1 MIAERIAVQRL
12 LLRDASLEVS
22 DPANEMWGWG
32 IPVSRNGDGAWMVNR
47 AIHGWGATYTD
58 ETGEFVTLDSPEAID
73 AVNWLV
79 ETYTDPKWEA
89 MLPPGIA
96 SWTGASNNDSY
107 LGGIVA
113 YTQNAGTVYA
123 KAVTDGL
130 EIADVTTYDFPK
142 GGPVVEEFMGMGG
155 MYMHMIEGAKNAAAV
170 PDLFLS
176 FFEQETMEEM
186 FETGVSYT
194 LPAYEPQWEWDVITR
209 HSINDNMKAA
219 ALHPTAWNNAAWPG
233 PDTAQAGAITAN
245 NIGTDMVANVLS
257 GQMTAEEAVKDAH
270 DKLVVI
276 WQEFGAPG
284 TQT

>member
-1 MIAERIAVQRL
+1 
-12 LLRDASLEVS
+12 
-22 DPANEMWGWG
+22 
-32 IPVSRNGDGAWMVNR
+32 
-47 AIHGWGATYTD
+47 
-58 ETGEFVTLDSPEAID
+58 
-73 AVNWLV
+73 
-79 ETYTDPKWEA
+79 

-130 EIADVTTYDFPK
+130 EIADVTVYDFPK

-155 MYMHMIEGAKNAAAV
+155 MYMHMIKGAKNAAAV

-176 FFEQETMEEM
+176 FFEQEKMEEM
-186 FETGVSYT
+186 FETGISYT

-209 HSINDNMKAA
+209 YPINDNMKAA
-219 ALHPTAWNNAAWPG
+219 ALHPTAWNAAAWPG
-233 PDTAQAGAITAN
+233 PDTAQAGAINSN

-257 GQMTAEEAVKDAH
+257 GQMTAAEAVKDAH

-284 TQT
+284 VQA